1 MLAYL
6 EFPCLW
12 IDSGTAST
20 TTSGHAYWGVKQPGK
35 QMGHAHVADVMGDS
49 YSFAATAGSG
59 DGDYSAL
66 SPLMGG
72 PRSSFCRDDDAV

>member
-1 MLAYL
+1 
-6 EFPCLW
+6 
-12 IDSGTAST
+12 
-20 TTSGHAYWGVKQPGK
+20 
-35 QMGHAHVADVMGDS
+35 MGHAHVADVMGDS